1 MTVSK
6 RPAKLAAMGREP
18 KGLARAAWALGGVAM
33 VVASIAAAQP
43 AEQTVGTTGRLAL
56 ALTVYSNGLG
66 LVRDRRA
73 IHVTKGRNVLAFEGV
88 SAAMV
93 PESASL
99 SGADIQIVER
109 DFEFDTLTP
118 DALLK
123 RSVGRTVG
131 IVRVHPTT
139 GEETI
144 EKATVLAATDGI
156 VLKTA
161 SGRIETGIPGR
172 LIFDTLPEGLR
183 ARPTLVATV
192 DSAVKAKREVDLHYL
207 TGGIRWQA
215 DYTAELDPSNTQINL
230 EGWATITNTT
240 GAEFK
245 NAALKL
251 VAGEV
256 QRVPRPQPMVEK
268 AAEGMMTARAAP
280 GSADAPRREILGD
293 FYLYSIDRP
302 VTLSDRDTK
311 QVSLLAR
318 PKIAVNRAYVS
329 QSGPYAFGRAPSD
342 VVSSNPVVTLTFE
355 NAGPGAVPLP
365 EGTVRVYKRDSN
377 GSVQFVG
384 ESRVRHTPVGEK
396 VELTLGRA
404 FDVTVQR
411 RQKEFVR
418 PGPPKNAYEASYGI
432 KVSNAREQP
441 VTVRVVESMVGD
453 WQVFEE
459 SQPHEKDGRNA
470 AWNVTVP
477 PRGAVD
483 LNYKVRIKQ

>member
-1 MTVSK
+1 
-6 RPAKLAAMGREP
+6 MGKP
-18 KGLARAAWALGGVAM
+18 KGLARAAWALGGVALL
-33 VVASIAAAQP
+33 VASMAAAAEP
-43 AEQTVGTTGRLAL
+43 IEQTVGSGGRLAL

-99 SGADIQIVER
+99 SGADIRIVER
-109 DFEFDTLTP
+109 DFEFDLLTP

-144 EKATVLAATDGI
+144 EKATVLAASEGI

-172 LIFDTLPEGLR
+172 LIFDSLPEGLR
-183 ARPTLVATV
+183 VRPTLVATV
-192 DSAVKAKREVDLHYL
+192 ESAVKAKREIDLHYL

-215 DYTAELDPSNTQINL
+215 DYTAELDPGNAQINL

-240 GAEFK
+240 GVEFK
-245 NAALKL
+245 NVVLKL

-256 QRVPRPQPMVEK
+256 QRVPKPQSMVEK

-280 GSADAPRREILGD
+280 SADAPRREILGD
-293 FYLYSIDRP
+293 FHLYSIDRP

-318 PKIAVNRAYVS
+318 PKLTVNSTYVS

-342 VVSSNPVVTLTFE
+342 VVTSNPVVTLTFE
-355 NAGPGAVPLP
+355 NSGPGAMPLP
-365 EGTVRVYKRDSN
+365 EGTVRVYKRDSD
-377 GSVQFVG
+377 GGVQFIG

-404 FDVTVQR
+404 IDVTVQR

-432 KVSNAREQP
+432 KVSNARDHP
-441 VTVRVVESMVGD
+441 VTVRVLESMVGD
-453 WQVFEE
+453 WQIFEE

-470 AWNVTVP
+470 AWNVIVP
-477 PRGAVD
+477 ARGAVD